1 MKRLVLLLA
10 AMTVLTMTTFAQ
22 GRDLAGSWVFDATKT
37 GKADG
42 PPALTIGLTATAVS
56 VAFGDG
62 AGRTV
67 TFPMDG
73 TEATLDKGVKGKAG
87 WNRDTLEVTT
97 VVPSKDPQVLS
108 FSRSGE
114 WLVMAGKTPE
124 GPMTL
129 YFKKAPPKL

>member
-1 MKRLVLLLA
+1 MKRLLLLLA
-10 AMTVLTMTTFAQ
+10 AMTVMTLTTFAQ

-42 PPALTIGLTATAVS
+42 PPALTITLTATAVS
-56 VAFGDG
+56 VGFG
-62 AGRTV
+62 AGAGQTT

-87 WNRDTLEVTT
+87 WNKDTLEVTT

-114 WLVMAGKTPE
+114 WLVMAGTTPH
-124 GPMTL
+124 GPMSL